1 MRRPWSARAKRRL
14 IRAGVLLTVI
24 LGVTALVVFLPK
36 PHREAE
42 TFRNVPVDVSAPT
55 PENVAASPKLR
66 NLLISETDEF
76 VRTAVRRHD
85 LAASWHLIHPNLKQ
99 GLTKKQWL
107 TGDIPV
113 VPFPAKGIIAWDLDW
128 SYSGDVAA
136 DVVLQPVAKSGL
148 YRKTFTIEFKRVGSA
163 SENQWLVYSWVPSG
177 VSQALIDDEHA
188 AGVAAALENVQGHQG
203 LSPIWILVPVG
214 IIAAVFTLPLVLFL
228 VERRR
233 SRRAVAAHQAALAAR
248 YGADPDS

>member
-14 IRAGVLLTVI
+14 VRVGLLLTVI
-24 LGVTALVVFLPK
+24 LAVTVVVAMLPQ

-42 TFRNVPVDVSAPT
+42 TFHNVPADVPAAT
-55 PENVAASPKLR
+55 PDKVAASPKLR
-66 NLLISETDEF
+66 KLLIGETDAF

-85 LAASWHLIHPNLKQ
+85 LAASWPLIHPNLKQ
-99 GLTKKQWL
+99 GLTRREWL
-107 TGDIPV
+107 SGDIPV

-128 SYSGDVAA
+128 SYPGDVAA
-136 DVVLQPVAKSGL
+136 DVVLQPLPKSGL
-148 YRKTFTIEFKRVGSA
+148 YQKTFTIEFKRVGRA

-188 AGVAAALENVQGHQG
+188 AGVAAALANVRGHQG
-203 LSPIWILVPVG
+203 LSPAWILVPVG
-214 IIAAVFTLPLVLFL
+214 IIFTVFMLPLVVFV

-233 SRRAVAAHQAALAAR
+233 SRRALAAHEAALAAHH
-248 YGADPDS
+248 GTGSDA

>member
-14 IRAGVLLTVI
+14 IRVGVLLTLI
-24 LGVTALVVFLPK
+24 LGVAALVVLLPK

-42 TFRNVPVDVSAPT
+42 KFDNVPADVPAPT
-55 PENVAASPKLR
+55 PDEVAATPKLR
-66 NLLISETDEF
+66 KLLIGETDEF

-99 GLTKKQWL
+99 GLTKQEWL
-107 TGDIPV
+107 TGNIPV

-128 SYSGDVAA
+128 SYPGDVAA

-163 SENQWLVYSWVPSG
+163 SDNHWLVYSWVPSG

-188 AGVAAALENVQGHQG
+188 AGVAAALENVRGHQG

-214 IIAAVFTLPLVLFL
+214 IIGTVFMLPLVVFL
-228 VERRR
+228 LERRR
-233 SRRAVAAHQAALAAR
+233 SRRALAAHQAALAAR
-248 YGADPDS
+248 YGPDSDS